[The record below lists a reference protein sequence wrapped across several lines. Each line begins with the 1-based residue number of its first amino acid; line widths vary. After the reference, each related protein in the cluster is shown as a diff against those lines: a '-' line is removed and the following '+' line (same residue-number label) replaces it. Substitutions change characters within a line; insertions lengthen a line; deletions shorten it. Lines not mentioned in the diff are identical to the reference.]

1 MTPGPGQAPP
11 SAYLEVAPGRFR
23 EHGGLHLEDYVVGQ
37 VFEHRPGRT
46 ITATDNVWSSLLCLN
61 QHPLHIDEV
70 YASGTE
76 FGRLLVSSLV
86 TFGIVNGMTVR
97 TVSQQAVANLGW
109 DRVRLSAPVFVGDTL
124 YAETT
129 VVARRESAS
138 RPGQGVVTVHT
149 VGRNQDGVPVIEFDR
164 TLLASARGTDGP
176 APRPSTR
183 RST

>member
-1 MTPGPGQAPP
+1 MTGLP
-11 SAYLEVAPGRFR
+11 AYTELAPGRFR
-23 EHGGLHLEDYVVGQ
+23 EDAGLRYEDYVVGH

-46 ITATDNVWSSLLCLN
+46 ITATDNIWSSLLCLN

-70 YASGTE
+70 YASGTQ

-109 DRVRLSAPVFVGDTL
+109 DKVRLSAPVFVGDTL

-129 VVARRESAS
+129 ITGKRPSES
-138 RPGQGVVTVHT
+138 RPGQGIVNVHT
-149 VGRNQDGVPVIEFDR
+149 VGRNQDGVQVIEFDR
-164 TLLASARGTDGP
+164 TVLASVRDQVRPATDQETVKAGGT
-176 APRPSTR
+176 A
-183 RST
+183 